1 MFYFHLHWDENVA
14 KSRHG
19 DCGAEGRSWCV
30 PGKDYV
36 THPAL
41 NLRTRRGP
49 FFALCAQATNYS
61 LGLAPLDETIPANP
75 MPLNMPMPG
84 GGNRGDY

>member
-1 MFYFHLHWDENVA
+1 MYNGDEIVA
-14 KSRHG
+14 ISRHG
-19 DCGAEGRSWCV
+19 DCGAVGRNWCV

-36 THPAL
+36 TSPGL
-41 NLRTRRGP
+41 NPRTRRGP

-75 MPLNMPMPG
+75 MPMNMPNMP